1 MSDAFT
7 FMISASGRLCCL
19 VVYLVIASLSNG
31 TACDSLA
38 SFYQHQPIAKV
49 ISQGVAVCWWQ
60 VNN

>member
-1 MSDAFT
+1 MSDASK
-7 FMISASGRLCCL
+7 FMIPSLTWLGCV

-49 ISQGVAVCWWQ
+49 ISQGLAVCWW
-60 VNN
+60 